1 MKHILT
7 PDELREEIERN
18 VREWLRRG
26 AKPEDLNCYVYD
38 CDGRKRFIVYGTVP
52 ATPHKADKLFQR
64 LSKIFGLNEKRGPK
78 RPQITLESMRR
89 AAKKL
94 SPHANIGHL
103 AESLSESLGVE
114 VKPRQI
120 PSLLRKMFREEQAA
134 RRDAESQL
142 EDTSLD
148 DESFG

>member
-18 VREWLRRG
+18 VREWFERET
-26 AKPEDLNCYVYD
+26 KPEDLSGFVYD

-52 ATPHKADKLFQR
+52 ANPHKADKLFKKLR
-64 LSKIFGLNEKRGPK
+64 EKFGLNEKRGPK
-78 RPQITLESMRR
+78 RPRITLESMRR
-89 AAKKL
+89 AAKEL
-94 SPHANIGHL
+94 PPYANIGHL
-103 AESLSESLGVE
+103 ANSLSESLGVE

-120 PSLLRKMFREEQAA
+120 PSLLRKIFLEDQAA